1 MKIIGRAMAGT
12 LESGDI
18 MIVID
23 KGNNGVEIELSSIV
37 EKQFGEQIRRV
48 ILETIKS
55 VGVGNA
61 KITAND
67 RGALDC
73 TIKAR
78 TMAACYRATKS
89 TDYKWGE

>member
-1 MKIIGRAMAGT
+1 MEIVERAMAGT

-23 KGNNGVEIELSSIV
+23 KGNKGIDIELNSIV
-37 EKQFGEQIRRV
+37 EKQFGEQIRGV
-48 ILETIKS
+48 ILETLKS
-55 VGVGNA
+55 IGVKSA
-61 KITAND
+61 RVSAND

-78 TMAACYRATKS
+78 TMAACYRAIKS

>member
-1 MKIIGRAMAGT
+1 MEIVERAMAGT

-18 MIVID
+18 MIAIE
-23 KGNNGVEIELSSIV
+23 KGNAGIELDLTSTV
-37 EKQFGEQIRRV
+37 EKQFGEQIRSV

-55 VGVGNA
+55 AGVKNA
-61 KITAND
+61 KIIAND

-78 TMAACYRATKS
+78 VMTAYYRAVKS